1 MDIVFPMPVRD
12 ILIKIIITPFRKER
26 IVPMKVN
33 LSKTRKI
40 VIITGIILFFAAMSV
55 LLGYANTH
63 YYSVPIFHL
72 DQAKYNLA
80 HTQSGESLYTSPF
93 GPDVLVQDAGDNR
106 KVIIDK
112 ETFSIAREKVLNG
125 YEYKVGYPAGQTY
138 QVTSQNDMFL
148 AFDEQGELAVELSF
162 EVNGTRML
170 SPGEER
176 YFPSALVIAA
186 YPQLHY
192 TQGSFGMLI
201 LAVIL
206 LMFGWCTFR
215 YEPFQRAL
223 FWASL
228 RWVWFEDPEPSD
240 FYFMMSKIS
249 GIIIM
254 LGSIVVA
261 FQSL

>member
-1 MDIVFPMPVRD
+1 
-12 ILIKIIITPFRKER
+12 
-26 IVPMKVN
+26 MKVN

-40 VIITGIILFFAAMSV
+40 GRIAGIILFFTAMSV

-63 YYSVPIFHL
+63 YYSIPGFHL
-72 DQAKYNLA
+72 DQAKYTLA
-80 HTQSGESLYTSPF
+80 HTESAESLYTSDS
-93 GPDVLVQDAGDNR
+93 GPEVRVLDTGEER
-106 KVIIDK
+106 KVTIEK
-112 ETFSIAREKVLNG
+112 QTFSITREKVING
-125 YEYKVGYPAGQTY
+125 YEYEVGYPKGQTY
-138 QVTSQNDMFL
+138 QVTSQDDMLL
-148 AFDEQGELAVELSF
+148 AFDEQGELVVELTF
-162 EVNGTRML
+162 EVNGSRVL

-176 YFPSALVIAA
+176 YLPSALVIAA
-186 YPQLHY
+186 YPEFHY
-192 TQGSFGMLI
+192 TQGSFGLLI

-206 LMFGWCTFR
+206 LVFGWCTFR
-215 YEPFQRAL
+215 YEPFQRVL